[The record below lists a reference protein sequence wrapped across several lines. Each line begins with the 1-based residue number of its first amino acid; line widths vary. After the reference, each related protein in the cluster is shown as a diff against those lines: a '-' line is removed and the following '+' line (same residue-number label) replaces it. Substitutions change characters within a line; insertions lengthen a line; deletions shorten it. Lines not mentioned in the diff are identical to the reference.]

1 MADNAASADIFWV
14 EPKWRGVL
22 PLDGF
27 HLSRSLAKTLKSDQ
41 FSFTVDRAFDAVLAA
56 CAETAPGRP
65 DTWINPSIANAYRS
79 LHARGQAHSVEAWSA
94 DGSLAGGLYGV
105 RLGGAFFG
113 ESMFTRITDASKAA
127 LAALVVRLKAG
138 GFRLLDTQFLTCHL
152 ASLGA
157 IEVPGRAYK
166 GLLASALAVA
176 GDFLA
181 LDADPGSVRPAE
193 TVSGPLS
200 GKRIV
205 QLLTQTS

>member
-1 MADNAASADIFWV
+1 MTRFRSVILDVDSTLSGV
-14 EPKWRGVL
+14 EGIDW
-22 PLDGF
+22 
-27 HLSRSLAKTLKSDQ
+27 
-41 FSFTVDRAFDAVLAA
+41 LAA
-56 CAETAPGRP
+56 LRGRE
-65 DTWINPSIANAYRS
+65 
-79 LHARGQAHSVEAWSA
+79 VEAWSA